1 MDTDERRGRL
11 GVLALIAS
19 AGLAIAAAFVTGP
32 LAVALG
38 IASGVAV
45 AAGLAAS
52 FAHELGMDGAREGP
66 RLEEPAI
73 EPEPSL
79 RLHVD
84 APPNVRRWLERI
96 QAQANEAKRSR

>member
-11 GVLALIAS
+11 GVLALMAS

-32 LAVALG
+32 LAVAFG

-52 FAHELGMDGAREGP
+52 FAHELGADGAPPAP

-73 EPEPSL
+73 DPQPSI
-79 RLHVD
+79 RMHVD
-84 APPNVRRWLERI
+84 APPAVRRWLERV
-96 QAQANEAKRSR
+96 EEK